1 MQLVQARIVTDEVR
15 VLADFYARMVG
26 VGVVLNDYYAEVPAG
41 AASIG
46 FSNCRFTEY
55 RRAASRG
62 EGLSGPRDG
71 RVLDFVVDDVDHE
84 FGRIDELGVGWVLS
98 PTTQPWGSRS
108 MVLRDPEGNL
118 VSVSSRPH
126 GVTR

>member
-15 VLADFYARMVG
+15 VMADFYARLVG
-26 VGVVLNDYYAEVPAG
+26 AGVVLNDYYAEVPAG
-41 AASIG
+41 GASIG
-46 FSNCRFTEY
+46 ISNCRFTEY
-55 RRAASRG
+55 CQTASRT
-62 EGLSGPRDG
+62 EGLSGMQDG
-71 RVLDFVVDDVDHE
+71 RVLDFVVDDVDRE

-126 GVTR
+126 GRTR